1 MRTLIKLGLLLVVG
15 LLAYNYFLGT
25 PAEREQSRVIVGKAK
40 ELGSE
45 AWKLLKTEREKAREG
60 KYDAALDR
68 LETLYKDLREEAER
82 IGDTEALRRLD
93 ELGRRRS
100 KLTEEL
106 AGTEAELDR
115 DAQHQLD
122 ELAEDTEEL
131 MHEMEAQSQPPAP
144 Y

>member
-25 PAEREQSRVIVGKAK
+25 PEEREQSRVIVGKAK

-45 AWKLLKTEREKAREG
+45 AWNLLKTEREKAREG

-82 IGDTEALRRLD
+82 LGDTEALRRLD

>member
-25 PAEREQSRVIVGKAK
+25 PEEREQSRVIVGKAK

-45 AWKLLKTEREKAREG
+45 AWNLLKTEREKAREG

-68 LETLYKDLREEAER
+68 LETLDKDVRGEAER
-82 IGDTEALRRLD
+82 LGDTEALRRLD

-100 KLTEEL
+100 ELTEEL